1 MKRIQFAIVS
11 CLGLVLASP
20 LWAAGEGT
28 AGEEGP
34 RAVIETTVN
43 DIVHILE
50 ARKDTSKMS
59 AADREAIRHAIQGRF
74 DYTAMAS
81 RSLGKPWKE
90 LNDAERAHFT
100 EVFRELLE
108 RSYGNRLS
116 QYKGQKVVFDDAE
129 EKGDKARVKS
139 TVIDGTRETP
149 VEYRLHQTDSG
160 WQVYDIRIE
169 GTSMV
174 RTFYQDFKSTL
185 EDGGYP
191 TLVKT
196 LEDKIAGLKAKDQ
209 S

>member
-11 CLGLVLASP
+11 CLALVFASP
-20 LWAAGEGT
+20 LWAASEGT

-34 RAVIETTVN
+34 RAVIESTVN

-81 RSLGKPWKE
+81 RSLGKPWRKI
-90 LNDAERAHFT
+90 DSDERAHFT
-100 EVFRELLE
+100 ELFRELLE

-116 QYKGQKVVFDDAE
+116 GYKGQKIVFANAE

-149 VEYRLHQTDSG
+149 VEYRLHQTPTG

-174 RTFYQDFKSTL
+174 RTFYQDFQSTL
-185 EDGGYP
+185 DNGNYQ

-196 LEDKIAGLKAKDQ
+196 LQDKIADLKGKEQ